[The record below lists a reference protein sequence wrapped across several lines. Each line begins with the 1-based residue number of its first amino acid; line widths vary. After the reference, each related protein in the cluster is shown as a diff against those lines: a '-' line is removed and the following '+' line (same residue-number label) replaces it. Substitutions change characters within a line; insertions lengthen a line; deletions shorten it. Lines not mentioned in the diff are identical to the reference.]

1 MYPNCLFHS
10 FNLYV
15 AFIFYYY
22 FCIWENLHNRQMCS
36 LVDYVLWFESK
47 KPKTLSWRRL
57 WHFLMCFELI
67 TDTAFMKMIFQTG
80 VLRTNCVDCLDRTNT
95 AQFMVGKCALA
106 YQLYSLGLIDKPN
119 LLFDTDA
126 VR

>member
-1 MYPNCLFHS
+1 MWDLASSWTVGKNNNNEYGNFLIKNKKIKS
-10 FNLYV
+10 LIELLY
-15 AFIFYYY
+15 
-22 FCIWENLHNRQMCS
+22 
-36 LVDYVLWFESK
+36 
-47 KPKTLSWRRL
+47 
-57 WHFLMCFELI
+57 
-67 TDTAFMKMIFQTG
+67 QTG

-119 LLFDTDA
+119 LQFDTDA